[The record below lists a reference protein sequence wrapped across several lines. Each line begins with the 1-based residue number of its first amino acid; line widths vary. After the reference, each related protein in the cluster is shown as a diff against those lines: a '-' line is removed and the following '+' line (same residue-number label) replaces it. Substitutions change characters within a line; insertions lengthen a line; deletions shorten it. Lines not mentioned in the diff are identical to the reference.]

1 MNFKL
6 SFILDNLGM
15 LIDGA
20 IMTVAV
26 SAVSIFLGI
35 ILGILLTFALVS
47 QNRIPRYAAFS
58 YLSFFRGTPLLTQL
72 LLAFYVL
79 PNLIGIDIP
88 PLAAAIFAITLNTT
102 AFQAEIY
109 RGGLAVI
116 PQGQFEAARMLG
128 LTTWQTRRRIII
140 PQLLQ
145 RVLPALVNEIT
156 IIVKNSSLISVI
168 AVTELTRVSQQLAA
182 AAFRPVEAY
191 VAAAVG
197 YLIITT
203 CITLVGSAIERRL
216 ANRV

>member
-1 MNFKL
+1 MNFKF
-6 SFILDNLGM
+6 SFITDNLGM

-20 IMTVAV
+20 IMTVSV
-26 SAVSIFLGI
+26 SGVSIFLGL
-35 ILGILLTFALVS
+35 ILGILLTFAVVS
-47 QNRIPRYAAFS
+47 ENRATRIAALS

-79 PNLIGIDIP
+79 PPLIGIDAP
-88 PLAAAIFAITLNTT
+88 PLVAAIFAITLNTA

-116 PQGQFEAARMLG
+116 PPGQFEAARMLG

-145 RVLPALVNEIT
+145 RVLPSLVNEIT

-191 VAAAVG
+191 VAAAIG

-203 CITLVGSAIERRL
+203 FITVIGSTIERRL
-216 ANRV
+216 ASRG

>member
-15 LIDGA
+15 LGDGA

-26 SAVSIFLGI
+26 SAVSIFFGLV
-35 ILGILLTFALVS
+35 LGILLTFALVS
-47 QNRIPRYAAFS
+47 ENRALRLAAQC

-72 LLAFYVL
+72 LLAFYVVPPL
-79 PNLIGIDIP
+79 VGIDAP

-109 RGGLAVI
+109 RGGLAII
-116 PQGQFEAARMLG
+116 PPGQFEAARMLG
-128 LTTWQTRRRIII
+128 MTTWQARRRIII

-145 RVLPALVNEIT
+145 RVLPALINEIT

-191 VAAAVG
+191 VAAAIG

-216 ANRV
+216 ADRG